1 MFWDFLIIVACV
13 VASLLFLY
21 VVTRISAAVTRKESN
36 DFTGAVVAVIGTT
49 YAVILA
55 FMLSGV
61 WNQFQQ
67 AQTNAEQEANSLVN
81 IWRLSENIDP
91 TAGQQARALCQQYAQ
106 VVLTREW
113 AAMHEM
119 QPLPKESSEI
129 INQLWS
135 LAGQNQAHS
144 TLDSIASYQLVEE
157 LRMLTEYRRIRVM
170 QSREELPGILRA
182 VLVLGGIITVASA
195 CFFGV
200 PSFKFHVLQVAVL
213 SFLVSL
219 VLVAIAE
226 IDRPYQGNVVVQ
238 PTGFELA
245 ARTFQSQ
252 GD

>member
-1 MFWDFLIIVACV
+1 LLWDFLIILVCV

-21 VVTRISAAVTRKESN
+21 VVTRTSAAVSRKESN

-67 AQTNAEQEANSLVN
+67 AQANAEQEANSLVN

-91 TAGQQARALCQQYAQ
+91 VAGQQVRALCQRYAQ
-106 VVLTREW
+106 IVLTVEW
-113 AAMHEM
+113 PAMHAQ

-129 INQLWS
+129 INQLWR

-170 QSREELPGILRA
+170 HSREELPGILRA
-182 VLVLGGIITVASA
+182 VLVVGGIIAVASA

-213 SFLVSL
+213 SFLISL

-226 IDRPYQGNVVVQ
+226 IDRPYQGYVVVQ